1 MNPSSMTLTKDLVW
15 PWSLPGLILIA
26 AVLAVLTIWTYRGVQ
41 GSTNRRLAMVLG
53 LRLGALALACL
64 MILRPSLAYKEELRV
79 PSTLLIALDGSES
92 MTIQDEADTKS
103 RWAAMLRTL
112 QQSEATFQQ
121 LHDNQNVNV
130 VVYRFAEEAIPEEH
144 IIPGG
149 QADGKRT
156 DFGKMLHS
164 IADRHG
170 ADKNLRGLI
179 IMSDGADN
187 GTVYP
192 ALSEASR
199 LRRLPCPVYTFAL
212 GKTTT
217 DVRQRDIA
225 MTAIK
230 ADPSPVPVKG
240 KLTVTGTLDA
250 PGFFSPDVTVRLF
263 IDDKEVSAKEFKL
276 PKETGNEVQ
285 MTADAP
291 DKPGEIK
298 VTLKADP
305 RPDETVPD
313 NNEISTYVTVIKE
326 GISVLLV
333 DKLRFPEPQRICD
346 ALSEYR
352 SIRVF
357 PVWHA
362 SDTPAHEDLLQVD
375 KRHYDVI
382 ILGDLSARRLRDL
395 DPQRPETGNGS
406 LLAEI
411 AKQVKERGAGLLVTG
426 GYESLSNSDWQGTPL
441 ADVLPVEL
449 DAPGQVDAEI
459 QMEPTAK
466 GISHFLMRLTDN
478 PEANKQLWSR
488 LPKLDGMNRM
498 GRPKPG
504 AVVLAEQ
511 AGKGDPILVGM
522 DYGRGRTLAFA
533 ADTTWR
539 WQLLGQPK
547 SNEGVEA
554 HAHFWKQLIYWLAHQ
569 DKGEGSI
576 QVKLDSRRLPAG
588 GKLDFTVEMFGK
600 EGERIGPNRSPRYE
614 VMVEDPHKNSGR
626 VGTAREGEN
635 ERGHFWKT
643 DQPGEYELVAR
654 GWYKDEKGQEVSGGE
669 PARTRFLVYQDNSE
683 LMRRAADH
691 DFLAKLANAGG
702 GKFFPAEELP
712 RFLRDLHKL
721 PLPQGGPKANL
732 WPDWRRHSL
741 SGFLVMFLLLFV
753 ALLSTEWFLRR
764 RWGMV

>member
-26 AVLAVLTIWTYRGVQ
+26 VVLVVLTIWTYRGVR
-41 GSTNRRLAMVLG
+41 GSTNRRVTLGLG
-53 LRLGALALACL
+53 LRLAALVLACL

-92 MTIQDEADTKS
+92 MTIQDEADSKS
-103 RWAAMLRTL
+103 RWAVMLQTL
-112 QQSEATFQQ
+112 QKAEPVLQQ
-121 LHDNQNVNV
+121 LHDEQHVNV
-130 VVYRFAEEAIPEEH
+130 VVYRFAEDATPEEH
-144 IIPGG
+144 AVPSG

-156 DFGKMLHS
+156 DFGKMLHTVT
-164 IADRHG
+164 DRHG

-179 IMSDGADN
+179 VVSDGADN

-192 ALSEASR
+192 ALTEAGR

-225 MTAIK
+225 VTAIK
-230 ADPSPVPVKG
+230 ADPSPVSVKG

-250 PGFFSPDVTVRLF
+250 PGFVNPDVTVRLF
-263 IDDKEVSAKEFKL
+263 IDDKEVGVKNFKL

-285 MTADAP
+285 LTADAP

-298 VTLKADP
+298 VTLKTDP
-305 RPDETVPD
+305 YQGEMVPD

-333 DKLRFPEPQRICD
+333 DKLRFPEPQRIWD

-352 SIRVF
+352 SIRVY

-362 SDTPAHEDLLQVD
+362 SDTPAREDLLQLD

-382 ILGDLSARRLRDL
+382 ILGDLSAQRLRHL
-395 DPQRPETGNGS
+395 DPQRPETGDGS

-441 ADVLPVEL
+441 ADVLPVEV
-449 DAPGQVDAEI
+449 DTPGQVDAEI

-466 GISHFLMRLTDN
+466 GLSHFLMRLVENAD
-478 PEANKQLWSR
+478 ANKQLWNR

-498 GRPKPG
+498 GRVKPG
-504 AVVLAEQ
+504 AVILAERT
-511 AGKGDPILVGM
+511 GTGEPVLVGM

-533 ADTTWR
+533 GDTTWR

-554 HAHFWKQLIYWLAHQ
+554 HAHFWKQLIYWLAHR

-576 QVKLDSRRLPAG
+576 QMKLDARRLPTG

-600 EGERIGPNRSPRYE
+600 EGELIGPNRSPRYE
-614 VMVEDPHKNSGR
+614 VTVEDPHKNAGR
-626 VGTAREGEN
+626 VGTAREGDN

-654 GWYKDEKGQEVSGGE
+654 GWYKDEK
-669 PARTRFLVYQDNSE
+669 
-683 LMRRAADH
+683 
-691 DFLAKLANAGG
+691 
-702 GKFFPAEELP
+702 
-712 RFLRDLHKL
+712 
-721 PLPQGGPKANL
+721 
-732 WPDWRRHSL
+732 
-741 SGFLVMFLLLFV
+741 
-753 ALLSTEWFLRR
+753 
-764 RWGMV
+764 